1 MDEKVKLLNDYYAG
15 KAIICPNDDEDVLS
29 VAIVEDFCLNNGCVI
44 VNCSSIV
51 DISDDLKID
60 IYDDDDDDETRQI
73 KLDEKWV
80 NCYAEFAEEEQDDL
94 LVTEDDYLEMCG
106 FLTDMNSYIGNS
118 SNKVSGL
125 IGYEDCEDLYSEI
138 SYDKFHGSFV
148 LVKDDAVTGTNNIKK
163 LKTLKRSFVS
173 FMMDETSYIGRIGNA
188 KFDKDTNTVSLK
200 FDFVYI
206 IETDDL
212 YCIDNF
218 TVDVESDYVNSFFN
232 NIDNIKCDLEE
243 IKKAWVALDLFD
255 MDKKSK
261 FESFLSD
268 VRNIFEE
275 EYEENGEDD
284 EEDYDDEYD
293 EEEDEDDEYSYE
305 LTDDMYDDFYDDMFI
320 NNSYFLDVD
329 KQVTVEAE
337 KNLMKN
343 VKKFYASGNYN
354 KLEDY
359 ICGWG
364 LNSINYY
371 DVDSFSFDFFNFD
384 DSKNEN
390 HAKLYIPIDGS
401 NEFFIEYTKSNS
413 DVLSYVTKDHNIDR
427 LCNIIHKVINNKNI
441 TREDGHIRILIPN
454 KKLKDKK
461 ILNLYIDTNEDYYGV
476 KFDRSKIR
484 LTNAVETVEDMNK
497 QLDDLVQ

>member
-29 VAIVEDFCLNNGCVI
+29 VAIVKDFCLKNDRVFM
-44 VNCSSIV
+44 NCSSIV
-51 DISDDLKID
+51 DISDDSKID
-60 IYDDDDDDETRQI
+60 VYDDDDCDETLQI
-73 KLDEKWV
+73 EFDEDWV
-80 NCYAEFAEEEQDDL
+80 DDYVESAEDEQDDFIFD
-94 LVTEDDYLEMCG
+94 EDDYLEMCD

-138 SYDKFHGSFV
+138 TYDKFRGSFV
-148 LVKDDAVTGTNNIKK
+148 LVKDDAITSSNDIKN
-163 LKTLKRSFVS
+163 LKSLKRSFVS
-173 FMMDETSYIGRIGNA
+173 FVMDETSYVGRIGNA
-188 KFDKDTNTVSLK
+188 KFNKDTNTVSLK

-218 TVDVESDYVNSFFN
+218 TVDIESDYTNSFFN
-232 NIDNIKCDLEE
+232 NINNIKCDLEE

-268 VRNIFEE
+268 VRNIFED
-275 EYEENGEDD
+275 EYEEN
-284 EEDYDDEYD
+284 
-293 EEEDEDDEYSYE
+293 EEDEDEDDEDDEEYSYE
-305 LTDDMYDDFYDDMFI
+305 LTDDMHDDFYDDMFI
-320 NNSYFLDVD
+320 NNSYFQDID
-329 KQVTVEAE
+329 KQVTVEEE

-401 NEFFIEYTKSNS
+401 NEFFIECTKSNS
-413 DVLSYVTKDHNIDR
+413 DVLSYVTKDCNIDR